1 MITLNCVDCWLCRFL
16 VHRAKFTHPHG
27 SPHRGGTQTQEPK
40 PFPKRPGKS
49 LKKCSYCP
57 TPVPHHTQ
65 INWDSW
71 AGLSDF
77 HSWKFFQKQHSG
89 PVFTLYLLSIC
100 QSVCSVWRVRCT
112 SPDGWK
118 SGTAPQ
124 SKRKPSP
131 KITIQPPFPSQSS
144 FSNYPQSTT
153 ALVGKGIQG
162 WVFSAS
168 AKAIHNLFSWTFSKW
183 VPFYKIPTLPI
194 PWNTEISLGG
204 GHSQADM
211 GGKSHSAKQEMG
223 KRSDFVFL
231 YHFAKAS
238 WWGGRGQ

>member
-1 MITLNCVDCWLCRFL
+1 MGWAIRFPFMKVL
-16 VHRAKFTHPHG
+16 PETTFRTSIHSVFAKH
-27 SPHRGGTQTQEPK
+27 
-40 PFPKRPGKS
+40 
-49 LKKCSYCP
+49 L
-57 TPVPHHTQ
+57 
-65 INWDSW
+65 
-71 AGLSDF
+71 
-77 HSWKFFQKQHSG
+77 
-89 PVFTLYLLSIC
+89 
-100 QSVCSVWRVRCT
+100 SVCVLGLAGTLHIPRWMKVRH
-112 SPDGWK
+112 SPAK
-118 SGTAPQ
+118 QTKAKPQ
-124 SKRKPSP
+124 DHHPA
-131 KITIQPPFPSQSS
+131 PFPSQSS